1 MSLLYQK
8 HASRP
13 LTLDNRVEPELY
25 RDVFPYTHVSR
36 IEFDDTFLVPR
47 PADPM
52 FITDTTFRD
61 GQQARPPYTVKQI
74 ARIYDLLHKLG
85 GKSGLIQASEF
96 FMYSP
101 KDRKAIEVCRSRG
114 YRFPRVTG
122 WIRANMDDLKIAH
135 DMEFDEVGLL
145 TSMSDYHIFLKLGKT
160 REQAMNDYLKVVT
173 KALEWGIVPRCHFE
187 DVTRADIYGFCLP
200 FARKLMEL
208 SHEASMPIKIR
219 LCDTMGYGVPF
230 PGAALPRSVQRI
242 VRAFTDEAG
251 VPGAWLEWHG
261 HNDFH
266 KVLVNGVTAWLY
278 GCGGVNGTLMG
289 FGERTGNAPLEALVI
304 DYISLTGNDE
314 AADPTVITEIA
325 QYFEKELDYRIPDNY
340 PFAGKDF
347 NATSAGI
354 HVDGLAK
361 NEEIYNIFDTTKILN
376 RSVPII
382 INDKAGRA
390 GVAYWINQQFNL
402 PPERQVSK
410 KHPAVGQI
418 HTRIMAA
425 YEEGRNTSFSNKEI
439 KNLVRRFMPELFD
452 SEFDQMKRIAGELAS
467 NLVERLARDCQS
479 TADSEALTAQ
489 LQHFVHDYSF
499 IQYAYVTDVKGHSTA
514 IAISDPGDQK
524 GYKAFPIGFDYSN
537 REWFLQPMRTG
548 KLHITNVHQSQVT
561 GQLIIT
567 VSTVITDANYEIIGV
582 LGADIQLEEIIR
594 GAESLEAEVPNSEEE

>member
-74 ARIYDLLHKLG
+74 ARIYDLLQKLV

-173 KALEWGIVPRCHFE
+173 KALEWG
-187 DVTRADIYGFCLP
+187 IYGFCLP

-489 LQHFVHDYSF
+489 LQHFVRDYSF

-567 VSTVITDANYEIIGV
+567 VSTVITDANDEIIGV

-594 GAESLEAEVPNSEEE
+594 RAESLEAEVPNSEEE